1 MSLASLLSQLRRS
14 FTVNTDASI
23 LKLKSLTVPAEAAA
37 ETIVV
42 DRPLTEQEYAIAE
55 WLLLHS
61 TPPAI
66 DFLPQLA
73 VARVSGHCGCGCP
86 TADLKVPEDAPK
98 AVVRDN
104 PIGDAIGEVNGQ
116 MVGIM
121 LLQRGGYLKCLE
133 IYDLSD
139 IEHPY
144 GLPDLNSLR
153 PFEAGM

>member
-1 MSLASLLSQLRRS
+1 MSLSSLLSQLRRS
-14 FTVNTDASI
+14 FTVDTDVSI
-23 LKLKSLTVPAEAAA
+23 SKGKSIRDSAVVAA
-37 ETIVV
+37 ETIIV
-42 DRPLTEQEYAIAE
+42 DRPLTEHEYAIAK

-61 TPPAI
+61 TPPAT
-66 DFLPQLA
+66 DFLPQLD

-86 TADLKVPEDAPK
+86 TADLKVPEGTPK
-98 AVVRDN
+98 AEVRDN
-104 PIGDAIGEVNGQ
+104 PIGDAIGEVNGK
-116 MVGIM
+116 MVGVM

>member
-14 FTVNTDASI
+14 YTVDTVASI

-61 TPPAI
+61 TPPAT

-73 VARVSGHCGCGCP
+73 VARVSGHCSCGCP

-116 MVGIM
+116 LVGIM
-121 LLQRGGYLKCLE
+121 LLQRGGYLICLE

-144 GLPDLNSLR
+144 GLPELNSLR
-153 PFEAGM
+153 LF